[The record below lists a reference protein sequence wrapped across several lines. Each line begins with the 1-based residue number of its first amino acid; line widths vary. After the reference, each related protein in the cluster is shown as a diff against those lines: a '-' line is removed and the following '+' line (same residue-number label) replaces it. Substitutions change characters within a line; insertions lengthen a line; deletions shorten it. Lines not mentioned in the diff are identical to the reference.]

1 MCIPHLEPQLD
12 QYHINANMAVSHRDL
27 VDTTP
32 STGDVLKMFCG
43 PLDKNY
49 FQGGGTLSAAAS
61 SASTLILPLTT
72 LPSIE
77 LA

>member
-1 MCIPHLEPQLD
+1 MQMLTSIS
-12 QYHINANMAVSHRDL
+12 YRDI

-32 STGDVLKMFCG
+32 STGDVLKMLCG

-49 FQGGGTLSAAAS
+49 FQGGTLSGAAS

-72 LPSIE
+72 LPPIE